1 MSDRDINVIHFND
14 RGPRVVALQRG
25 LIAAGH
31 TLPRYGAD
39 GHLGAETWSALGALA
54 SEIGVPIVSVDVA
67 RAHRAQ
73 VPSRLVAH
81 VTPCEAAPLAPS
93 RILPCETTR
102 AFPLRGARAWL
113 ATRSDG
119 ARLHAGVDLGGS
131 HDRIVAPE
139 PLRVIEIVEASYG
152 GRKPRFSRPAG
163 WGGYG
168 PHAVLCQ
175 ALACE
180 DGALVPQDRWHLLA
194 HVDRV
199 AVEIGDTLAMGDAIA
214 QVAPIG
220 AHLHWEVRAQPRVTG
235 GRAVVEIVYSPR
247 EWLDGVDR
255 MWTHGVDPCPRV
267 PERTMRTPRACRP
280 KR

>member
-1 MSDRDINVIHFND
+1 MTIHYND
-14 RGPRVVALQRG
+14 RGHAVLALQRG

-31 TLPRYGAD
+31 ALPRFGAD
-39 GHLGAETWSALGALA
+39 GHLGAETWTALGALA

-81 VTPCEAAPLAPS
+81 VADALAALPAPT

-102 AFPLRGARAWL
+102 VFPLRGARAWL

-119 ARLHAGVDLGGS
+119 ARLHAGVDLGGT

-139 PLRVIEIVEASYG
+139 PVRVIEIVEASYG
-152 GRKPRFSRPAG
+152 GRKPRFSRPSG

-175 ALACE
+175 ALDCDTPIE
-180 DGALVPQDRWHLLA
+180 RYHLLA

-199 AVEIGDTLAMGDAIA
+199 AVAIDDDLEMGDAIA

-255 MWTHGVDPCPRV
+255 MWTHGVDPCPRA